1 MAARR
6 GPQEIRTG
14 DGGVELVDR
23 DAVDRDR
30 DGDILWRARK
40 RVSARYGHA
49 CSRERGTYVEEVRPR
64 LDIDVE
70 AEVVEQDLDA
80 ALQLLLAGAELV
92 LWRARK
98 DQHGSSTT
106 TTRRK
111 RTGVSWY
118 GSSVKPFEA
127 QVVALETL
135 VQSRAATLEASAKS
149 TRSATTAAFIA

>member
-6 GPQEIRTG
+6 GPQDLRTG

-64 LDIDVE
+64 LDVDVE

-92 LWRARK
+92 LGVRARISTEAAPPQS
-98 DQHGSSTT
+98 QHAENA
-106 TTRRK
+106 
-111 RTGVSWY
+111 
-118 GSSVKPFEA
+118 P
-127 QVVALETL
+127 
-135 VQSRAATLEASAKS
+135 ASAGMGP
-149 TRSATTAAFIA
+149 R